1 MLLGLTV
8 HGPLGVPVCSAGRI
22 GTGTP
27 PRVGGTLEQA
37 VCG

>member
-22 GTGTP
+22 GAGTR
-27 PRVGGTLEQA
+27 PRVGRTLDQA